1 MTMPEQHAVLLA
13 WDPTREPVTVP
24 TPDDVDEQLRELH
37 TRLLEAGT
45 PTLVVLERE
54 NEQTSLAIGL
64 GADASMASWL
74 GGDGTDDL
82 VSHGKGTD
90 QDFVAFL
97 YAGADSEYPASVSID
112 LEDALTAARAYASNG
127 LRPANLDWHAI

>member
-13 WDPTREPVTVP
+13 WNPTGEPVTVP
-24 TPDDVDEQLRELH
+24 TPDDVDEQLRALH

-54 NEQTSLAIGL
+54 NEHTSLAIGL
-64 GADASMASWL
+64 GADAAMASWL
-74 GGDGTDDL
+74 GGDETEDL
-82 VSHGKGTD
+82 VSQGTRTD
-90 QDFVAFL
+90 QDFVAYL
-97 YAGADSEYPASVSID
+97 YAGAESEYPASVSID

-127 LRPANLDWHAI
+127 LRPTNLSWHAT